1 MNKENKIIFK
11 GSKKITL
18 ITSLFVLGILLSGC
32 TSSEDK
38 ITKADL
44 INLKSDLADEMN
56 QKLAENA
63 AAIKEELK
71 KQVEASIPTT
81 TSEIDKSTWT
91 EYINTKYG
99 FTISFPDTWKGY
111 TVKER
116 KLNWGTNGSS
126 NSVDFILNNDIKMFN
141 ITMLSKKQWTAISKL
156 EGSKPTLLEENETN
170 VFAYTRA
177 QDFGDLIS
185 FAKDIEEIVKTFKL
199 NSMNN

>member
-1 MNKENKIIFK
+1 M
-11 GSKKITL
+11 KKITL
-18 ITSLFVLGILLSGC
+18 VAFLFVFSLILSGC

-44 INLKSDLADEMN
+44 MNLKSDLSDEMN
-56 QKLAENA
+56 QKLAENT

-71 KQVEASIPTT
+71 KQAEANIPTT
-81 TSEIDKSTWT
+81 TPEIDKSMWT

-111 TVKER
+111 IVKER

-141 ITMLSKKQWTAISKL
+141 IAMLTKKQWTAISKL
-156 EGSKPTLLEENETN
+156 EGSKPTLLEENDAY

-185 FAKDIEEIVKTFKL
+185 YAKDIEEIIKTFKL
-199 NSMNN
+199 NSADN

>member
-1 MNKENKIIFK
+1 M
-11 GSKKITL
+11 KKLTL
-18 ITSLFVLGILLSGC
+18 IAFLFVFAISLSGC

-44 INLKSDLADEMN
+44 LSLKSDLTDEMN
-56 QKLAENA
+56 QKLAENTA
-63 AAIKEELK
+63 TMKEELK

-81 TSEIDKSTWT
+81 TREIDSSTWT

-99 FTISFPDTWKGY
+99 FTVSFPDTWKDY
-111 TVKER
+111 SVKER

-126 NSVDFILNNDIKMFN
+126 NSVDFILKNNVQMFN
-141 ITMLSKKQWTAISKL
+141 VTMLTKKQWTAISKL
-156 EGSKPTLLEENETN
+156 EGPKPTLLEENDTY

-185 FAKDIEEIVKTFKL
+185 YAKDISEIVKTFKL
-199 NSMNN
+199 N